1 MPSFTEI
8 NQQPYQVAG
17 DYAIKEAKTLLPIA
31 KSVTLLT
38 NEEELVENRDEGLED
53 ISIETRGVSEIV
65 GENKVEAVTLKEG
78 AKLDVEGV
86 FVAVG
91 TASSTDFARKLG
103 AFINNNAIK
112 VDKDMANNVEALYAC
127 GDCTGVLL
135 QI

>member
-1 MPSFTEI
+1 M
-8 NQQPYQVAG
+8 
-17 DYAIKEAKTLLPIA
+17 LPVA
-31 KSVTLLT
+31 KSVTILT

-103 AFINNNAIK
+103 AFINNNAIQ
-112 VDKDMANNVEALYAC
+112 VDKDMATNVEGLYAC
-127 GDCTGVLL
+127 GDCKGGLL
-135 QI
+135 QISKAVYEGTKAGLACSKFLRGR